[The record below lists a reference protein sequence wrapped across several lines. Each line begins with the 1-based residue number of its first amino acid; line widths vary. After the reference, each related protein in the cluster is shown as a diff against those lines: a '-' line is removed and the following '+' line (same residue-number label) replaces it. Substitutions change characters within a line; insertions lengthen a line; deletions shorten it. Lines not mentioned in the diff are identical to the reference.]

1 LFAPFYITKR
11 KEVNLT
17 TFTTFYLSRVIGK
30 KVFDTTGKYI
40 GIVNDLLIDY
50 NASNNSLG
58 RPLVN
63 GIEIKFQKKVI
74 FYSFQGFQ
82 IEKIQGKMKVT
93 CKELIP
99 LSKEYID
106 NDYHLVDTFLDRQI
120 VDLNGRKL
128 VRVNDIRLVTITTGT
143 FAVAVDIG
151 IEGLLRRIGI
161 VKPIKYVISKFGGNL
176 PAKFILWEDIEAVD
190 FSNLNIR
197 LSKSHSKLETLHP
210 SDLADIIEELGR
222 KESAEVFSLLNEE
235 KAADVLEEL
244 QIITQVHILES
255 LSIEKAA
262 DVLEK
267 MPADEVA
274 DILDALDDE
283 RAELLLNEMEK
294 YASQEVRELLEYPDN
309 SVGSIMT
316 TEILSFNENKTVEE
330 VLLEIRQK
338 KPNAETLYN
347 LFVTDEK
354 EVLKATF
361 SLRDIVV
368 SNPEDKIYQI
378 MQPSIAHLHDYQ
390 KVDRIAEIISKYN
403 LLAIP
408 VVNNRH
414 VLQGMVVIDD
424 VVEDLTNK
432 RRTNK

>member
-1 LFAPFYITKR
+1 
-11 KEVNLT
+11 
-17 TFTTFYLSRVIGK
+17 
-30 KVFDTTGKYI
+30 
-40 GIVNDLLIDY
+40 
-50 NASNNSLG
+50 
-58 RPLVN
+58 
-63 GIEIKFQKKVI
+63 
-74 FYSFQGFQ
+74 
-82 IEKIQGKMKVT
+82 
-93 CKELIP
+93 
-99 LSKEYID
+99 
-106 NDYHLVDTFLDRQI
+106 
-120 VDLNGRKL
+120 
-128 VRVNDIRLVTITTGT
+128 
-143 FAVAVDIG
+143 
-151 IEGLLRRIGI
+151 
-161 VKPIKYVISKFGGNL
+161 
-176 PAKFILWEDIEAVD
+176 
-190 FSNLNIR
+190 
-197 LSKSHSKLETLHP
+197 
-210 SDLADIIEELGR
+210 LADIIEELGR
-222 KESAEVFSLLNEE
+222 KESTEVFSLLNEE

-244 QIITQVHILES
+244 KIVTQVHILES

-414 VLQGMVVIDD
+414 VLLGMVVIDD